1 MPDVKKVFVWG
12 VRVLNAEGEWQQDK
26 WDFFN
31 AKNQALIAAR
41 ERKEPLITKFL
52 LSEPTEESV
61 QDDNS

>member
-1 MPDVKKVFVWG
+1 MPDVKKVYVWG

-26 WDFFN
+26 WDIFMT
-31 AKNQALIAAR
+31 KSQALKAAM
-41 ERKEPLITKFL
+41 ERKEPSITKFL